1 MRKMSENIKVQKYFG
16 PRLDDENCGKGRPSR
31 TQGNLSSGRGGF
43 ISVSVTSSLGEEGGG
58 LARWGERKAEQER
71 EKKVFC
77 LLRVHA
83 LTKFSRSGFPR
94 KFIYI
99 LAA

>member
-71 EKKVFC
+71 EKKFFVC
-77 LLRVHA
+77 YEYM
-83 LTKFSRSGFPR
+83 P
-94 KFIYI
+94 
-99 LAA
+99 